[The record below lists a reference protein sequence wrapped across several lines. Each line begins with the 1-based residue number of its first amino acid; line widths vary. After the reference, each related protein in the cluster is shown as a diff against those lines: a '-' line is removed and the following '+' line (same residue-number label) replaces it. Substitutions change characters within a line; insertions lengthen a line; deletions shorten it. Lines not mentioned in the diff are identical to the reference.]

1 MINTVRIFVC
11 SLVLFI
17 SLDSSAQIKEKSLD
31 SLVTATLKAFNVPGI
46 AVGITKDGKTIY
58 SKGHGVRSL
67 KNNLS
72 VDDKTLFGIASN
84 SKGFTCFAL
93 AILADEGKLN
103 WDDKVRKYIPEF
115 TMYNPFVTDEF
126 NIRDLVTHRSGLGLG
141 AGDLM
146 FFPEGG
152 PLTVQDIINN
162 IRYLNPESSFRSK
175 YQYNNNMFIVAGEVI
190 HRVSGLSWEEFI
202 EQRILQPVGMRTSTA
217 SYNRVKNNKNIIDA
231 HAPVNGK
238 IEAIPHDW
246 NATANAAGGIM
257 SNIEDMLTW
266 AKFLMNEGVTISG
279 KRLIS
284 KKQLKELWSLQMPIS
299 IGSNNP
305 YDSNFS
311 GYGLGWFVSDVKGH
325 LQVTHTGGLIGT
337 VTQFI
342 LIPDMDL
349 GIVVLT
355 NQQSGAAFNAIS
367 NTIKDSYLGYNN
379 RNWLQELKTRT
390 DRFTAYSDSIKT
402 AVYNQVDRMKA
413 STTTLPSK
421 EQIAGTYRDKWFGD
435 INIIYLNNEYRITC
449 KNSPRLKGDL
459 QPYNYNT
466 YIAKWD
472 DRSYDADAFVIFEYD
487 EKGKAQS
494 IKIKPI
500 SPITDFSFDFEHL
513 NPERVR

>member
-1 MINTVRIFVC
+1 MKSIARFFVC
-11 SLVLFI
+11 TFVLLLSLN
-17 SLDSSAQIKEKSLD
+17 SSAQIKEKSLD
-31 SLVTATLKAFNVPGI
+31 SLVTATLKAFDVPGM

-93 AILADEGKLN
+93 GMLVDEGKIQ

-115 TMYNPFVTDEF
+115 TMYDPFVTEEF
-126 NIRDLVTHRSGLGLG
+126 TIKDLVTHRSGLGLG

-152 PLTVQDIINN
+152 TLTVQDIINN

-175 YQYNNNMFIVAGEVI
+175 YQYNNNMFIIAGEVI
-190 HRVSGLSWEEFI
+190 HRVSGLTWEEFI

-217 SYNRVKNNKNIIDA
+217 SYNRVKNNSNIIDA

-238 IEAIPHDW
+238 VISIPHDW
-246 NATANAAGGIM
+246 NETANAAGGIM

-266 AKFLMNEGVTISG
+266 ARFLMNDGVTTSG

-311 GYGLGWFVSDVKGH
+311 GYGLGWFLSDVKGH

-342 LIPDMDL
+342 LIPDLKL

-355 NQQSGAAFNAIS
+355 NQQSGAAFSTIS
-367 NTIKDSYLGYNN
+367 NTIKDSYLGYEN
-379 RNWLQELKTRT
+379 RNWLKEFKTRT
-390 DRFTAYSDSIKT
+390 DKFTAHSDSLKT
-402 AVYNQVDRMKA
+402 AVYNQVEKMKHA
-413 STTTLPSK
+413 SSLPVK
-421 EQIAGTYRDKWFGD
+421 EQIAGTYTDKWFGD
-435 INIIYLNNEYRITC
+435 IDITFANNSYRISC
-449 KNSPRLKGDL
+449 KSSPRLKGDL
-459 QPYNYNT
+459 LPYNYNT

-472 DRSYDADAFVIFEYD
+472 DRSYDADAYVVFNYD

-513 NPERVR
+513 NPVRVK